1 MFYIIFFLLNQIIFI
16 FSLKYAAV
24 STLTL
29 SPVENWIQFQVVNSQ
44 VWLIL
49 DKLFIPSYL
58 HSHIYVDN
66 NGYIGSSS
74 CRFFIVP

>member
-29 SPVENWIQFQVVNSQ
+29 SPEE
-44 VWLIL
+44 
-49 DKLFIPSYL
+49 
-58 HSHIYVDN
+58 
-66 NGYIGSSS
+66 SSFPFGFS
-74 CRFFIVP
+74 TWAGEGWGGEWDLRLS